1 MKYFSANILD
11 DRGTE
16 VPLVRAALLP
26 KGADS
31 SLRYTLSKAHAG
43 TWRHMLLGAAG
54 AAIGVTISR
63 LLTLLKSGSHLNA
76 GEAMMN
82 AFWMTIAM
90 AWVGFIFSLTRGPHY
105 RRLART
111 KCLSRGICPSC
122 GYALHAVPE
131 SGAGLRVC
139 PECGAAWRLRS
150 GVGLGL

>member
-11 DRGTE
+11 DRGIE
-16 VPLVRAALLP
+16 VPLVRASLLP
-26 KGADS
+26 KHADS
-31 SLRYTLSKAHAG
+31 SLRRTLSTAHAG
-43 TWRHMLLGAAG
+43 TWRHVVLCAVG
-54 AAIGVTISR
+54 AAIGVTLSR
-63 LLTLLKSGSHLNA
+63 SLSLLKPGSHLNA
-76 GEAMMN
+76 GDAMMN
-82 AFWMTIAM
+82 ALWMTIAM
-90 AWVGFIFSLTRGPHY
+90 ATAGFVFSLTRGPHY

-131 SGAGLRVC
+131 SAAGLRVC